1 MDDIKRNTTNMLVF
15 FPGDSCFMF
24 ALADHLLHPEGD
36 ALPRD
41 VDAHTVAALLARGV
55 ACRAPVSGAVYGTL
69 LNDRAALEALGEAVH
84 AAPYKAPPK
93 APVLYLKPRNTFA
106 GHRARVVVPDNALGV
121 EVGASLG
128 IVIGRTATRVGVG
141 QAFNTIAGY
150 TLVAD
155 LSVPHASV
163 YRPSVRFRARDG
175 FCVIGPAVV
184 AARHVAAPDDLT
196 IKVALAGRE
205 VFTAGT
211 ASSVRNVAQLI
222 ADVTDFMTLSAGDV
236 ITLGVP
242 HGSPV
247 AHIGDTATLSIGG
260 LPPLEVSFVGA
271 EEQDGE
277 QQ

>member
-1 MDDIKRNTTNMLVF
+1 
-15 FPGDSCFMF
+15 MF

-41 VDAHTVAALLARGV
+41 VDALTVAALLARGV

-69 LNDRAALEALGEAVH
+69 LNDRAALEALGDAVH

-93 APVLYLKPRNTFA
+93 APILYLKPRNTFA
-106 GHRARVVVPDNALGV
+106 GHRARVVVPDDALGV

-128 IVIGRTATRVGVG
+128 IVIGRTATRVSAA
-141 QAFNTIAGY
+141 QALDYIAGY

-184 AARHVAAPDDLT
+184 AAHHVAAPDNLT
-196 IKVALAGRE
+196 ITVSLPGRE
-205 VFTAGT
+205 VFSAST
-211 ASSVRNVAQLI
+211 ASSVRKVAQLI

-260 LPPLEVSFVGA
+260 LPPLEVSFAGA
-271 EEQDGE
+271 EEQHGE

>member
-1 MDDIKRNTTNMLVF
+1 
-15 FPGDSCFMF
+15 MF
-24 ALADHLLHPEGD
+24 ALADHLLHPEGE

-41 VDAHTVAALLARGV
+41 VDAHTAAALLARGV
-55 ACRAPVSGAVYGTL
+55 ACRAPVCGAVYGTL
-69 LNDRAALEALGEAVH
+69 LNDRAAVAALGEAMH

-93 APVLYLKPRNTFA
+93 APVLYLKPRNTLA
-106 GHRARVVVPDNALGV
+106 GHRARIVVPDNALGV
-121 EVGASLG
+121 QVGASLG
-128 IVIGRTATRVGVG
+128 IVIGRTATRVAVDR
-141 QAFNTIAGY
+141 AFDYVAGY

-184 AARHVAAPDDLT
+184 AARHVATPDN
-196 IKVALAGRE
+196 LAIRVQLGSQDA
-205 VFTAGT
+205 FTANT
-211 ASSVRNVAQLI
+211 AASVRNVAKLL

-247 AHIGDTATLSIGG
+247 AHIGDTATLSIGAM
-260 LPPLEVSFVGA
+260 PPLTVSFVGA
-271 EEQDGE
+271 EPNPGDQP
-277 QQ
+277 